1 MELWSGTPVHMGGN
15 PYIGGPNITPPYH
28 SVTGDI
34 QEGSRSDSS
43 SNSDSS
49 PTYSDTKYN
58 IKDGQDMKHSVR
70 LGKDEKI
77 ARQAGIK
84 FDVKQDIVNPPMD
97 EFNDM
102 LSREEL
108 SEEQLNICRDIR
120 RRGKNKVA
128 AQNCRKRKLE
138 QIDELQ
144 KKVEEAKRRQYR
156 LKVEHES
163 LLANYVSE
171 AERFPKSADQFRRR
185 LPSHEDQ
192 YPSTGVMY
200 QH

>member
-15 PYIGGPNITPPYH
+15 PYTGGPNITPPYH
-28 SVTGDI
+28 CVTGDI
-34 QEGSRSDSS
+34 QELSRSDSS

-58 IKDGQDMKHSVR
+58 IRDGQDMKHSVR

-144 KKVEEAKRRQYR
+144 HRLEESRRRQYR
-156 LKVEHES
+156 LLADHEK
-163 LLANYVSE
+163 LLSVYNNE
-171 AERFPKSADQFRRR
+171 AS
-185 LPSHEDQ
+185 
-192 YPSTGVMY
+192 
-200 QH
+200 